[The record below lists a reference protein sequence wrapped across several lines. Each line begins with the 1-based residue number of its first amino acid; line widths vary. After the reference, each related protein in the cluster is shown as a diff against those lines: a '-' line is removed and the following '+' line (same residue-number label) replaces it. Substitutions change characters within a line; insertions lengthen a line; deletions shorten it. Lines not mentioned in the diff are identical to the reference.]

1 MIPLAT
7 RRAAERR
14 QLEAKVTAYPSPV
27 RFRTH
32 ALNVLLFD
40 PAKAREMK
48 VGGFG
53 ANWSGDCYLVLPLT
67 DTKPPES
74 ETELIDIQDWSGST
88 HAYMVT
94 VVTPLFAEN
103 CYRLSLRPRSM
114 KAQRSPAPG
123 A

>member
-1 MIPLAT
+1 MIPLHT
-7 RRAAERR
+7 RRMAERR
-14 QLEAKVTAYPSPV
+14 LIEAKIAATPSPT

-40 PAKAREMK
+40 PAKSRELK
-48 VGGFG
+48 IGGFG
-53 ANWSGDCYLVLPLT
+53 ANWSGDCYIALPLS

-74 ETELIDIQDWSGST
+74 EKEIIEIQDWSGVT
-88 HAYMVT
+88 HGYTVT
-94 VVTPLFAEN
+94 VVTPLLALN

-114 KAQRSPAPG
+114 KPQRSATPG